1 MKLEGQDVLQR
12 IAEGMNTLPESD
24 QKYILGFAEG
34 ALAAANRPYAP
45 QGPLDRAREEAAAPQ
60 NRA

>member
-34 ALAAANRPYAP
+34 ALAAANRPYSPPAT
-45 QGPLDRAREEAAAPQ
+45 LERAREEAAAPQ